1 MAERLESISK
11 TFYTECIVVWRC
23 FMKDSFEGS
32 PAPEKP
38 VSDGVSKKTG
48 GKQKKFLANDQYFT
62 ICIYALV
69 VVAVSALIV
78 RVVMTPH
85 AVSST
90 VNDIVNILMPFLLGI
105 LSAFIL
111 NPLIKWMVKI
121 LSGPCRIKSQKVCKF
136 TAIILA
142 YLLVLGVIVVCILY
156 IVPQVLVSLT
166 EIVANIPK
174 LYEMTYDFFDNL
186 QDRFPN
192 ADVSELQKIVDDIL
206 PDFVNTLKNFVSG
219 LVPAVYNM
227 SVSIAKGLVNFVIA
241 IIVSVYMLTDKKDLQ
256 RSMTRMLYCFVPV
269 DYIDKTLEILSE
281 CNSIFTNF
289 IVGKAIDSTIIGVL
303 CFILMNIFSMPY
315 ALLISVIVGIT
326 NMIPYFGPF
335 IGAVPGAI
343 ILLIIDPL
351 TALGF
356 VVLIFLLQQ
365 FDGLYLGP
373 KILGDTV
380 GLKPLWIIVSITVG
394 GSVAGV
400 LGMFLSVPV
409 VAVLRYLL
417 NLYLEY
423 RLEKR
428 HITI

>member
-1 MAERLESISK
+1 
-11 TFYTECIVVWRC
+11 
-23 FMKDSFEGS
+23 
-32 PAPEKP
+32 
-38 VSDGVSKKTG
+38 
-48 GKQKKFLANDQYFT
+48 
-62 ICIYALV
+62 
-69 VVAVSALIV
+69 
-78 RVVMTPH
+78 
-85 AVSST
+85 
-90 VNDIVNILMPFLLGI
+90 
-105 LSAFIL
+105 
-111 NPLIKWMVKI
+111 
-121 LSGPCRIKSQKVCKF
+121 
-136 TAIILA
+136 
-142 YLLVLGVIVVCILY
+142 
-156 IVPQVLVSLT
+156 
-166 EIVANIPK
+166 
-174 LYEMTYDFFDNL
+174 
-186 QDRFPN
+186 
-192 ADVSELQKIVDDIL
+192 
-206 PDFVNTLKNFVSG
+206 
-219 LVPAVYNM
+219 
-227 SVSIAKGLVNFVIA
+227 
-241 IIVSVYMLTDKKDLQ
+241 
-256 RSMTRMLYCFVPV
+256 
-269 DYIDKTLEILSE
+269 
-281 CNSIFTNF
+281 
-289 IVGKAIDSTIIGVL
+289 
-303 CFILMNIFSMPY
+303 MNIFSMPY

>member
-1 MAERLESISK
+1 MKESSDNK
-11 TFYTECIVVWRC
+11 TAPG
-23 FMKDSFEGS
+23 K
-32 PAPEKP
+32 PAGNSVPKTASGKP
-38 VSDGVSKKTG
+38 
-48 GKQKKFLANDQYFT
+48 KKFLANDQYFT

-69 VVAVSALIV
+69 VVAISALII

-85 AVSST
+85 AVSDT
-90 VNDIVNILMPFLLGI
+90 LKDIFNILMPFFLGI
-105 LSAFIL
+105 LIAFIL
-111 NPLIKWMVKI
+111 NPLIKWLVKI
-121 LSGPCRIKSQKVCKF
+121 LSGPLRIKNQKVCKF
-136 TAIILA
+136 VAIVLS

-156 IVPQVLVSLT
+156 IVPQVVVSLT
-166 EIVANIPK
+166 EIIANLPK

-192 ADVSELQKIVDDIL
+192 ADVSELQKVVDDIL
-206 PDFVNTLKNFVSG
+206 PDFINTLKNFVSSMIPAIYNASV
-219 LVPAVYNM
+219 LV
-227 SVSIAKGLVNFVIA
+227 AKGLLNFVIA
-241 IIVSVYMLTDKKDLQ
+241 VIVSLYMITDKKALLL
-256 RSMTRMLYCFVPV
+256 SMKRVLYSFVPV
-269 DYIDKTLEILSE
+269 DYIDKTMGILSE
-281 CNSIFTNF
+281 CNNIFTNF

-303 CFILMNIFSMPY
+303 CFVLMNIFNMPY

-356 VVLIFLLQQ
+356 VILIFLLQQ

-373 KILGDTV
+373 KILGGTV

-394 GSVAGV
+394 GSLAGV

-409 VAVLRYLL
+409 VAVLRYLFG
-417 NLYLEY
+417 LYLEY

-428 HITI
+428 HIKV